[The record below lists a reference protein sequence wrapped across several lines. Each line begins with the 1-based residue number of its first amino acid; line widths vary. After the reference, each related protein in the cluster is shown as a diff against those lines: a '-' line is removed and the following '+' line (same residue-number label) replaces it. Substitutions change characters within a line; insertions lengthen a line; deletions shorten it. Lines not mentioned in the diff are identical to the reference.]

1 MDNSYIVGIKN
12 TAKAIHD
19 FIYNN
24 IKLSDQEHA
33 TFIAGSLIALQDA
46 TFAKQYKDDYT
57 NNPDRFIRSMM
68 EAINENINNCKGF
81 DKPEKRAIVSAEF
94 SFISRNEQL
103 KKIVNV
109 GGKSWIAVQYILTIL
124 DSGVVEIAKQ
134 FPEYD
139 ILGAFYN
146 QFAKYSASDQQSLG
160 IVLTP
165 HHIASFMSD
174 LLNVQDSDIVLDTCC
189 GSASLLLTAGGAAYQ
204 SIGVEL
210 NSRMTAIALANMII
224 KDRPTHLWL
233 GDSFDE
239 TIQKEIS
246 DFHPTKLIIN
256 PPYSQQDNKELSFV
270 EEGLNLLE
278 KNGLGVIILPTT
290 CVGAGDNYTIQA
302 KERLLR
308 NHTLLASFSLH
319 DKVFAPAV
327 SVRTTI
333 LLFQAH
339 RPNDD
344 YKTQMI
350 RLDDDGFVSV
360 KNQGRQ
366 DIYLKWPEIKEK
378 IFNLYNNRIE
388 LNGKSIIKNLT
399 SIDSWNIENH
409 IVYDGSLIE
418 EEKFANKLKEYYDFL
433 YPKQKYATDNRLNGI
448 WKDFKYTELF
458 SIDRGKGPKSV
469 DAEATPG
476 LTPFVAAANNNNGVR
491 FLTSF
496 DPIYKAGTISLGNS
510 GNGACGIA
518 YYHSY
523 PYTAASTATILT
535 PKDTISDEAG
545 IFIATVISQEHETHG
560 FGNGLSN
567 TVLKTLTLSLPVDK
581 DGKPDYESMANYIKS
596 LPNYKNS

>member
-1 MDNSYIVGIKN
+1 MDNNYIISIKN
-12 TAKAIHD
+12 TAKNIHE
-19 FIYNN
+19 FIYNY

-33 TFIAGSLIALQDA
+33 SFIAGALIALQDK

-57 NNPDRFIRSMM
+57 SNPDRFIRSMM
-68 EAINENINNCKGF
+68 EAISENINTCKGF
-81 DKPEKRAIVSAEF
+81 DKADKRNIVAAEF

-103 KKIVNV
+103 KKIVTI
-109 GGKSWIAVQYILTIL
+109 GGKDWIAVQYILNIL
-124 DSGVVEIAKQ
+124 DDSIFDLAKK

-165 HHIASFMSD
+165 HHVANFMSK
-174 LLNVQDSDIVLDTCC
+174 LLDVQTNDIVLDTCC

-224 KDRPTHLWL
+224 KDRPTYLWL
-233 GDSFDE
+233 GDSFDKD
-239 TIQKEIS
+239 IQKEIRAY
-246 DFHPTKLIIN
+246 HPTKLIIN
-256 PPYSQQDNKELSFV
+256 PPYSQQDSKELSFV

-278 KNGLGVIILPTT
+278 PNGLGIIILPTT
-290 CVGAGDNYTIQA
+290 CVGSGDNFTIQM
-302 KERLLR
+302 KDRLLK
-308 NHTLLASFSLH
+308 NHTLLATFSFH
-319 DKVFAPAV
+319 DKLFAPAV
-327 SVRTTI
+327 SVRTII
-333 LLFQAH
+333 LLFKAH
-339 RPNDD
+339 CPNED
-344 YKTQMI
+344 YKTQMM

-366 DIYLKWPEIKEK
+366 DIYNRWPAIEEE
-378 IFNLYNNRIE
+378 IFNLYNNKIE
-388 LNGKSIIKNLT
+388 LNGKSILKNLT

-409 IVYDGSLIE
+409 IVYDGSLLE
-418 EEKFANKLKEYYDFL
+418 EERFAKKLEEYYNFL
-433 YPKQKYATDNRLNGI
+433 TPEPPYPTDNRLNCI
-448 WKDFKYTELF
+448 WKPFKYTELF

-469 DAEATPG
+469 DAESSPG

-491 FLTSF
+491 FLTSYE
-496 DPIYKAGTISLGNS
+496 PIYKAGTISLGNS

-535 PKDTISDEAG
+535 PKDAISDEAG
-545 IFIATVISQEHETHG
+545 IFIATVISQEHDTHG

-567 TVLKTLTLSLPVDK
+567 TVLKTLTLSLPVNEN
-581 DGKPDYESMANYIKS
+581 GKPDYEAMANYIRS
-596 LPNYKNS
+596 LPNYRK